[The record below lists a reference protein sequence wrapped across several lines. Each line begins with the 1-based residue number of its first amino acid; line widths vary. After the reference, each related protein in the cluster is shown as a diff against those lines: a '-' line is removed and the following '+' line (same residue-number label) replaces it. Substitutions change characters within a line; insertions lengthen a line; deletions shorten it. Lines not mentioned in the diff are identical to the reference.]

1 MRENVALAGFLLAL
15 MIIFQ
20 SIRLVAPLPVF
31 IMIFIVGSTVNACL
45 LLAVKYVGFKYTV
58 MMSILAPIIAF
69 VEGALIFHL
78 MIIPIAIINIAYCL
92 VYNTFYKKSLYLAI
106 GAASFLRMS
115 CLYMSGVYMFEVI
128 HLNGGDI
135 NVMQAGMSWPQLFTG
150 IIGGVIAALI
160 TKYIDRDRK

>member
-69 VEGALIFHL
+69 VEGALIFPL

-92 VYNTFYKKSLYLAI
+92 VYNTF
-106 GAASFLRMS
+106 
-115 CLYMSGVYMFEVI
+115 
-128 HLNGGDI
+128 
-135 NVMQAGMSWPQLFTG
+135 
-150 IIGGVIAALI
+150 
-160 TKYIDRDRK
+160 

>member
-69 VEGALIFHL
+69 VEGALIFPL

-115 CLYMSGVYMFEVI
+115 CLYMSGMFEVI

>member
-45 LLAVKYVGFKYTV
+45 LLAVKYVDFKYTV

-69 VEGALIFHL
+69 VEGALIFPL

-92 VYNTFYKKSLYLAI
+92 VYNTFYKKSL
-106 GAASFLRMS
+106 
-115 CLYMSGVYMFEVI
+115 
-128 HLNGGDI
+128 
-135 NVMQAGMSWPQLFTG
+135 
-150 IIGGVIAALI
+150 
-160 TKYIDRDRK
+160 

>member
-58 MMSILAPIIAF
+58 MM
-69 VEGALIFHL
+69 
-78 MIIPIAIINIAYCL
+78 
-92 VYNTFYKKSLYLAI
+92 
-106 GAASFLRMS
+106 
-115 CLYMSGVYMFEVI
+115 
-128 HLNGGDI
+128 
-135 NVMQAGMSWPQLFTG
+135 
-150 IIGGVIAALI
+150 
-160 TKYIDRDRK
+160 

>member
-69 VEGALIFHL
+69 VEGALIFPL

-92 VYNTFYKKSLYLAI
+92 VYNTFLQKELI
-106 GAASFLRMS
+106 P
-115 CLYMSGVYMFEVI
+115 CDWSGIIFT
-128 HLNGGDI
+128 
-135 NVMQAGMSWPQLFTG
+135 NVMS
-150 IIGGVIAALI
+150 V
-160 TKYIDRDRK
+160 YVRRVHV

>member
-58 MMSILAPIIAF
+58 MMSIPIIAF
-69 VEGALIFHL
+69 VEGALIFPL

-106 GAASFLRMS
+106 GTASFLRMS